1 MRGIQV
7 NNYFL
12 FIKEHWF
19 ILMVLLVVFISF
31 VYKFKDI
38 YRTHDKFN
46 NVVISLCAIFT
57 ILWGGYTFDAL
68 HQRDKAE
75 ADLLELTNRI
85 RNTEATFFNVDV
97 KVVKIDDVFY
107 INPVVKIK
115 NSSNERIYVKLNKE
129 SLTVS
134 RVASEGEKQV
144 AMEIFHPNYYEE
156 LALLN
161 SKDEGGNKSEN
172 IPIYD
177 ISVPISAERNLSYLV
192 STKKPGMYYI
202 TFSAQAMDE
211 NGSPISKL
219 INGKKSIWFSSSYI
233 DVKN

>member
-1 MRGIQV
+1 MA
-7 NNYFL
+7 YE
-12 FIKEHWF
+12 FIKEHWA
-19 ILMVLLVVFISF
+19 ILIVLF
-31 VYKFKDI
+31 VALGFFVLKFRDI
-38 YRTHDKFN
+38 YRTHDQFN

-85 RNTEATFFNVDV
+85 KNTEATFFNVDV

-107 INPVVKIK
+107 IKPVVTIK

-134 RVASEGEKQV
+134 RVASEGAKQA
-144 AMEIFHPNYYEE
+144 AMEIYHPNYYEE
-156 LALLN
+156 LTLLG
-161 SKDEGGNKSEN
+161 SKDEKGNKSEN
-172 IPIYD
+172 IPMYD
-177 ISVPISAERNLSYLV
+177 ISVPISAERSLTYLV
-192 STKKPGMYYI
+192 STKKSGMYYV

-233 DVKN
+233 EVKD

>member
-1 MRGIQV
+1 MF
-7 NNYFL
+7 YE

-19 ILMVLLVVFISF
+19 ILIVLLVALCSF
-31 VYKFKDI
+31 VYKFRDI
-38 YRTHDKFN
+38 YRTHDQFN

-57 ILWGGYTFDAL
+57 IIWGGYTFDAL

-85 RNTEATFFNVDV
+85 KNTEATFFNVDV

-107 INPVVKIK
+107 LNPVVKIK

-134 RVASEGEKQV
+134 RVASEGAKQA
-144 AMEIFHPNYYEE
+144 AMEIYHPNYYEE
-156 LALLN
+156 LTLIN
-161 SKDEGGNKSEN
+161 SESNEGKKAEN
-172 IPIYD
+172 IPMYD
-177 ISVPISAERNLSYLV
+177 ISVPISAERSLSYLV
-192 STKKPGMYYI
+192 STKKAGMYYV

-211 NGSPISKL
+211 KGSPISKL
-219 INGKKSIWFSSSYI
+219 INGKKSIWFSSSYV

>member
-1 MRGIQV
+1 MFIE
-7 NNYFL
+7 FL
-12 FIKEHWF
+12 KEHWVIIAVLSLALVSF
-19 ILMVLLVVFISF
+19 I
-31 VYKFKDI
+31 YKFRDI
-38 YRTHDKFN
+38 YRTHDQFN
-46 NVVISLCAIFT
+46 NVVISLCAVFT

-85 RNTEATFFNVDV
+85 RNTETTFFDV
-97 KVVKIDDVFY
+97 NIKVVKIDNVFY
-107 INPVVKIK
+107 INPIVKIK
-115 NSSNERIYVKLNKE
+115 NSSNQRVYVKLNKE

-144 AMEIFHPNYYEE
+144 ALEIYHPNYYEE
-156 LALLN
+156 LALLK
-161 SKDEGGNKSEN
+161 SKSESGDKAEN
-172 IPIYD
+172 IPMYD
-177 ISVPISAERNLSYLV
+177 ISVPISAERSLSYLV
-192 STKKPGMYYI
+192 STKKTGMYYV

-233 DVKN
+233 DVK

>member
-1 MRGIQV
+1 MF
-7 NNYFL
+7 YD

-19 ILMVLLVVFISF
+19 ILTVLLVAFFSF
-31 VYKFKDI
+31 VYKFRDI
-38 YRTHDKFN
+38 YRTHDQFN

-75 ADLLELTNRI
+75 ADLLEITNRI
-85 RNTEATFFNVDV
+85 KNTEATFFNVDV
-97 KVVKIDDVFY
+97 KVVKIDGVFY

-134 RVASEGEKQV
+134 RVASEGAKQA

-156 LALLN
+156 LTLLN
-161 SKDEGGNKSEN
+161 SKDEQGNKAGN
-172 IPIYD
+172 IPMYD

-192 STKKPGMYYI
+192 STKKTGMYYV

-211 NGSPISKL
+211 KGSPISKL

>member
-1 MRGIQV
+1 MF
-7 NNYFL
+7 YE
-12 FIKEHWF
+12 FIKEHWA
-19 ILMVLLVVFISF
+19 ILIVLF
-31 VYKFKDI
+31 VALGLFVLKFRDI
-38 YRTHDKFN
+38 YRTHDQFN

-85 RNTEATFFNVDV
+85 KNTEATFFNVDV

-107 INPVVKIK
+107 IKPVVTIK

-134 RVASEGEKQV
+134 RVASEGAKQA
-144 AMEIFHPNYYEE
+144 AMEIYHPNYYEE
-156 LALLN
+156 LTLLG
-161 SKDEGGNKSEN
+161 SKDEKGNKSEN
-172 IPIYD
+172 IPMYD
-177 ISVPISAERNLSYLV
+177 ISVPISAERSLTYLV
-192 STKKPGMYYI
+192 STKKSGMYYV

-233 DVKN
+233 EVKD